1 MVVENP
7 IPSESLLLGREGNI
21 RGVTIEQKVAGLIGE
36 LPFVSD
42 VVQTEKW
49 TREDKDMIDL
59 IVILDSG
66 DGLTVG
72 EVFVQI
78 KASTKG
84 VEHFEER
91 LAAMLKQNN
100 VESGPVDRKLWML
113 ENHRII
119 LNGDLEMS
127 KSRKH
132 KRHITDEEIISSFQ
146 AQLLEIDSYEK
157 AKMSEVA

>member
-1 MVVENP
+1 MVTENP
-7 IPSESLLLGREGNI
+7 QSSESLLLGREGNI
-21 RGVTIEQKVAGLIGE
+21 RGVTIEQKVAGLIGN
-36 LPFVSD
+36 LPYVSN

-49 TREDKDMIDL
+49 TTEDKDMIDL
-59 IVILDSG
+59 IVQLDGG

-72 EVFVQI
+72 VVFVQI

-91 LAAMLKQNN
+91 LAVKLKQDKGNG
-100 VESGPVDRKLWML
+100 GPADRKLWML
-113 ENHRII
+113 DNRRII

-132 KRHITDEEIISSFQ
+132 RRHFTDEEIVSNFQ
-146 AQLLEIDSYEK
+146 AQLLEIDAHEK
-157 AKMSEVA
+157 